1 MKIGY
6 ASIDITPPVGV
17 ELCGYGYFPGRRAE
31 GVTDPLYARA
41 VSIQQGEKT
50 LLLINCDLIG
60 LTQKITDG
68 VKEQLSRR
76 LNLDRKSIMIL
87 CTHTH
92 TGPATGTLIAC
103 GEMDDSYMASLPGLL
118 IQAGC
123 EAGKH
128 PREVKEIKYL
138 KIPIEPIGFNRV
150 FKGGPVDNNIRGLV
164 FNFVEGD
171 PLAIVNYA
179 CHPVTLGPQ
188 KHVSADYPGRVIK
201 NLSDHGYDGLFLNGF
216 CGDIDPVSNLEK
228 WGSGTE
234 DTIDAYGKRIVNAF
248 LQQVSD
254 ETTVNDTMTAD
265 TVINDISINNLEIGA
280 YEIKI
285 DLKLQ
290 PYDDAKIDEEYNLF
304 KKGTNEEL
312 AKIWAET
319 MRKYLNTT
327 ENPYI
332 ESVIVQIFKIDKILF
347 VGFPGEAFTELGTII
362 KNSLSDYHVITLGNC
377 NSTMR
382 YIPTEEDIIN
392 RRYAG
397 YSSCFIY
404 SRLPLVP
411 GEGERLAQM
420 TVSFMELV

>member
-1 MKIGY
+1 MKVGY
-6 ASIDITPPVGV
+6 AAIDVTPPVGV
-17 ELCGYGYFPGRRAE
+17 ELCGYGYFSGRRAE
-31 GVTDPLYARA
+31 GVMDPLYARA
-41 VSIQQGEKT
+41 VSIQQGGKT

-60 LTQKITDG
+60 LTQKVADS
-68 VKEQLSRR
+68 VKEQLSRK

-87 CTHTH
+87 CIHTH

-118 IQAGC
+118 IQAGS
-123 EAGKH
+123 EACKH
-128 PREVKEIKYL
+128 LREVKEIKYL
-138 KIPIEPIGFNRV
+138 EIPIEPIGFNRV
-150 FKGGPVDNNIRGLV
+150 FKGGPVDNNIRGLA
-164 FNFVEGD
+164 FYFVEGS
-171 PLAIVNYA
+171 PLAMVNYA
-179 CHPVTLGPQ
+179 CHPVTLGPE
-188 KHVSADYPGRVIK
+188 KHISADYPGRVIK
-201 NLSDHGYDGLFLNGF
+201 VLSDHGYDGLFLNGF
-216 CGDIDPVSNLEK
+216 CGDIDPVSNLRK

-234 DTIDAYGKRIVNAF
+234 DTIDAYGKRIANAF

-254 ETTVNDTMTAD
+254 GTIVNYTITDK
-265 TVINDISINNLEIGA
+265 LEIDA

-290 PYDDAKIDEEYNLF
+290 PYDDEKIDEEYNLF
-304 KKGTNEEL
+304 RKEANEEV

-319 MRKYLNTT
+319 MKKHLNTA

-332 ESVIVQIFKIDKILF
+332 ESVIVQIFKIGKILF
-347 VGFPGEAFTELGTII
+347 VGFPGEAFIELGTNI
-362 KNSLSDYHVITLGNC
+362 KNSLRDYHVITLGNC

-382 YIPTEEDIIN
+382 YISTEEDIIN
-392 RRYAG
+392 RGYAG

-420 TVSFMELV
+420 TVSFLELV